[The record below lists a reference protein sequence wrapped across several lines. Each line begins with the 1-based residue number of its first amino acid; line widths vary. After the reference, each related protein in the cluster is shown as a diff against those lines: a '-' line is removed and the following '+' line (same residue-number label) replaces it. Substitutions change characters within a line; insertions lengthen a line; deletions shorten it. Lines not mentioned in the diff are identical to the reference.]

1 MRRIVPMRHAALA
14 LAFLALPAAA
24 WAQEVPSLWRGYDD
38 AEPQEEP
45 AQEAAEGAP
54 EDPEAGNTPPVMEYI
69 FWNSR
74 IEGGMLYTLFDKDL
88 DIEPSVGFYARYLLH
103 LDSVWTVSV
112 AYRHYSGQNS
122 DLPGSE
128 EEWLLI
134 RSLLV
139 GGGVRASFS
148 PEFGVEGSLGTGAI
162 WYESRHAG
170 EDNDAGW
177 IVSGDAAFVVRL
189 NDMLKIKL
197 GAALD
202 YTRTDF
208 HQDSRE
214 NLLGLSGLL
223 SVEIGGH

>member
-1 MRRIVPMRHAALA
+1 MRHTALA

-24 WAQEVPSLWRGYDD
+24 WAQEAPSLWRGYDD
-38 AEPQEEP
+38 SPFPQAQEEPQEEP
-45 AQEAAEGAP
+45 AAEAP
-54 EDPEAGNTPPVMEYI
+54 EEGNAPPVMEYVY
-69 FWNSR
+69 WNSR

-103 LDSVWTVSV
+103 LDSTWTVSV
-112 AYRHYSGQNS
+112 AYRHYSCQNS
-122 DLPGSE
+122 DLPGSQ

-148 PEFGVEGSLGTGAI
+148 PEFGVEGTLGTGAI

-170 EDNDAGW
+170 QDNDAGW
-177 IVSGDAAFVVRL
+177 ILSGDAAFVVRL
-189 NDMLKIKL
+189 HDMVKLKL
-197 GAALD
+197 GAAVD
-202 YTRTDF
+202 FTRTDF

-214 NLLGLSGLL
+214 NLLGLSGIL
-223 SVEIGGH
+223 SVEIGNP

>member
-1 MRRIVPMRHAALA
+1 MRHTALA

-24 WAQEVPSLWRGYDD
+24 WAQEVPSLWRGYGD

-54 EDPEAGNTPPVMEYI
+54 EDPEAGNTPPVLEFVY
-69 FWNSR
+69 WNSR
-74 IEGGMLYTLFDKDL
+74 LELGALFTVYDRDL
-88 DIEPSVGFYARYLLH
+88 DIEPGVGFYARYLLH
-103 LDSVWTVSV
+103 LDSAWTVSV
-112 AYRHYSGQNS
+112 AYRHTSGQNS

-128 EEWLLI
+128 EEWLLV

-189 NDMLKIKL
+189 NDMLKLKL

-202 YTRTDF
+202 FTRTDF

-214 NLLGLSGLL
+214 NLFALSGFL
-223 SVEIGGH
+223 SFEIGNP